1 MRTKFSGILTLLL
14 AFVVQVSF
22 AQVKTISG
30 NVTDDAGFPLPGVNI
45 LVKGTQTGTQS
56 DFDGNYTLN
65 ASVGQTL
72 VFSYVGFAAQEVAI
86 TAATTTVNVQLQ
98 SDSTLGEVVITT
110 RSNLNRSIQ
119 TSAAVTISSEEIS
132 ALTPTTSLDNMLQG
146 KAAGVQVTA
155 ANGKPGQGAFVRIRG
170 MGSLVSGASSPLYI
184 VDGAPID
191 EQDLGAIALEDIHNV
206 EIFKDAPTTAKYGSR
221 GANGVVVITTKSG
234 NRNREGT
241 IRYSSRYGITTKVQ
255 NNYRMMNAEEKL
267 QYEAEMYALGVAAAG
282 TLPGYTAP
290 YGSAERAFLLE
301 HAHDWEELIL
311 KDGIV
316 QNNVVDFFG
325 GTEQMDYYFSVGH
338 NRNTGIIDQLDGY
351 ERLNTRLN
359 VNFDVNN
366 WLNIGVQAG
375 YARSTSDEPRDRNN
389 TQNPFRGYFD
399 YNPYEPEFMLDEN
412 GVPMRDENGDLIYN
426 ETHSGFP
433 IRPALLTDVQ
443 QYTDHITLGS
453 MTTTIKFTDRLSY
466 AFNLAINHKRFQEE
480 YYVKPGG
487 VLDVILALG
496 GLKRDRTYDIT
507 DITYSNR
514 LNYNISNDNHNLDLM
529 GLFEYNTN
537 TYYNVSVSHNGFPTP
552 LLSTQTTGS
561 TLYDGTTNRSELNL
575 LSYGLFADYGF
586 RDKYFASGSVRM
598 DGSSNFG
605 IDNRF
610 GIFYSGSAAWNIAK
624 ESFLTG
630 NSTINDLKLRV
641 SYGTTGNRS
650 ALGRYAWQNSV
661 AFGSYP
667 DGSTSGQGASTT
679 ETTGTQLIGNP
690 ELKWESSR
698 QLDIGI
704 EFQLFN
710 NRLRGVVDYFKKNTD
725 DLLFTI
731 PTAHESGTSFY
742 GIPGNIGEVENKG
755 WEFSL
760 QGDIVKN
767 SNFTWTLGGNLLL
780 LDHKIVSLP
789 NGEDILAPSTFGILW
804 REGEPI
810 NQHYYIRFAG
820 IDPDTGRPLYYG
832 YDDNIYF
839 ADELPTDLDEEGN
852 PIPNEV
858 TDGRSTIADM
868 EGGFFTNITYKGWGL
883 RTDFVFKAG
892 NWIYNA
898 VHQQRLSDG
907 NMVADNQSVEAFNY
921 WMRPGDD
928 VSIPSPVWGNEDWS
942 TNTDRFIEKG
952 DYIRLRNVTL
962 SYNFPKSVLENT
974 PFSSLRLFVQGQN
987 LLTFTKFWG
996 DPEVGISSGET
1007 VSYVNTVAPG
1017 EATLYSYPN
1026 TRSYQFGVDVSF

>member
-14 AFVVQVSF
+14 AFIVQISF

-30 NVTDDAGFPLPGVNI
+30 NVTDDTGFPLPGVNI
-45 LVKGTQTGTQS
+45 LVKGTTTGTQS

-72 VFSYVGFAAQEVAI
+72 VFSYVGFATQEVAV
-86 TAATTTVNVQLQ
+86 TAATSTVNIQLE
-98 SDSTLGEVVITT
+98 SDSELEQVVITT
-110 RSNLNRSIQ
+110 RSNLNRSTQ

-132 ALTPTTSLDNMLQG
+132 MMTPTTSLDNMLQG

-170 MGSLVSGASSPLYI
+170 MGSLVAGASSPLYI

-206 EIFKDAPTTAKYGSR
+206 EIFKDATTTAKFGSR

-241 IRYSSRYGITTKVQ
+241 IRFSSRYGITTKVQ
-255 NNYRMMNAEEKL
+255 NNYRMMNAQEKL
-267 QYEAEMYALGVAAAG
+267 QYEAEMFALGAAAENI
-282 TLPGYTAP
+282 TGYAVP

-301 HAHDWEELIL
+301 HAVDWEELML
-311 KDGIV
+311 KDGII

-325 GTEQMDYYFSVGH
+325 GTEKMDYFFSVGH
-338 NRNTGIIDQLDGY
+338 NRNTGIIDQLNGY
-351 ERLNTRLN
+351 ERINSRLN
-359 VNFDVNN
+359 VNFDVKD
-366 WLNIGVQAG
+366 WLNIGVQVG

-389 TQNPFRGYFD
+389 TQNPFRAYYD
-399 YNPYEPEFMLDEN
+399 HNPYEPEFILDEN
-412 GVPMRDENGDLIYN
+412 GVPVRDENGRLVYN
-426 ETHSGFP
+426 DTHSGFA
-433 IRPALLTDVQ
+433 IREALLTDTQ
-443 QYTDHITLGS
+443 KYTDNMTLGS
-453 MTTTIKFTDRLSY
+453 LTSTIKFSDRLDY
-466 AFNLAINHKRFQEE
+466 TFNLAINHKRFQEE
-480 YYVKPGG
+480 YYVQPGG
-487 VLDVILALG
+487 TLDRILQLD

-514 LNYNISNDNHNLDLM
+514 LNYNIRTDNHSLDLM

-537 TYYNVSVSHNGFPTP
+537 QYYNVSVSHTGFPTP

-575 LSYGLFADYGF
+575 LSYGLFASYDF
-586 RDKYFASGSVRM
+586 QNKYFVDASVRT
-598 DGSSNFG
+598 DASSNFG

-610 GIFYSGSAAWNIAK
+610 GLFYSGSVAWNIAK
-624 ESFLTG
+624 ESFLQG
-630 NSTINDLKLRV
+630 NNTINDLKLRA
-641 SYGTTGNRS
+641 SYGTAGNRS
-650 ALGRYAWQNSV
+650 ALGRYAWQNLV
-661 AFGSYP
+661 AFGNYP
-667 DGSTSGQGASTT
+667 DGATAGQGSTAT
-679 ETTGTQLIGNP
+679 ETTGGGLIGNP
-690 ELKWESSR
+690 ELKWETSH
-698 QLDIGI
+698 QLDIGL
-704 EFQLFN
+704 EFGLFN
-710 NRLRGVVDYFKKNTD
+710 NRLRGVVDYFKKNTK
-725 DLLFTI
+725 DLLFTV
-731 PTAHESGTSFY
+731 PTAHESGTSLY
-742 GIPGNIGEVENKG
+742 GIPGNIGEIENKG
-755 WEFSL
+755 WEVSL

-767 SNFTWTLGGNLLL
+767 SNFTWTLGGNIVF

-789 NGEDILAPSTFGILW
+789 DGEDILPGDTFGMIW
-804 REGEPI
+804 KEGEPI

-820 IDPDTGRPLYYG
+820 LDPDTGRPLYYG

-839 ADELPTDLDEEGN
+839 ADELPTDVDEEGN

-858 TDGRSTIADM
+858 ADGRSTIADI

-907 NMVADNQSVEAFNY
+907 NMVQDNQSVEAFNY
-921 WMRPGDD
+921 WKRPGDD
-928 VSIPSPVWGNEDWS
+928 TNIPNPKYGTEDWS

-952 DYIRLRNVTL
+952 DYVRLRNVTL
-962 SYNFPKSVLENT
+962 SYNFPKSTLENT
-974 PFSSLRLFVQGQN
+974 PFSSLRLYFQGQN

-1007 VSYVNTVAPG
+1007 IAYTQTVAPG

-1026 TRSYQFGVDVSF
+1026 TRSYQFGIDVSF